1 MPNQRKGNAM
11 RHESNARL
19 RRMAVFRD
27 LEAADMAAVLQLCQ
41 LREFGAG
48 DTLFVQ
54 GSRGDTMLFVV
65 DGRLRVEIEGSQ
77 GQRTDVGSVAMG
89 QVVGEMAVLDPA
101 PRMAH
106 VVAATEGA
114 VFELSASGLRELR
127 QLAPA
132 AAAAITATI
141 IHDVTSR
148 IRHINERIDQELG
161 NDSDGQPKI
170 AAVARAAEQGPAER
184 SHQPWWARLF
194 RG

>member
-1 MPNQRKGNAM
+1 M

-27 LEAADMAAVLQLCQ
+27 LEATDMAAVLKLC
-41 LREFGAG
+41 LFREFSAG
-48 DTLFVQ
+48 EKLFIQ

-65 DGRLRVEIEGSQ
+65 DGRLRVEIEGSN
-77 GQRTDVGSVAMG
+77 GQRTEVGAVAMG

-114 VFELSASGLRELR
+114 AFELSAAGLRELR

-132 AAAAITATI
+132 AAASITATI
-141 IHDVTSR
+141 IQDVTAR

-161 NDSDGQPKI
+161 NDADGQAK
-170 AAVARAAEQGPAER
+170 AAAAAPQGPAER
-184 SHQPWWARLF
+184 SQPSWWARLF
-194 RG
+194 GG

>member
-1 MPNQRKGNAM
+1 
-11 RHESNARL
+11 
-19 RRMAVFRD
+19 MAVFRD

-41 LREFGAG
+41 FREFGAG

-65 DGRLRVEIEGSQ
+65 DGRLRVEIEGAQ
-77 GQRTDVGSVAMG
+77 GQRTDVGAVAAG

-114 VFELSASGLRELR
+114 AFELSAAGLRDLR

-141 IHDVTSR
+141 IHDVTAR
-148 IRHINERIDQELG
+148 IRHINDRIDQELG
-161 NDSDGQPKI
+161 NDADGQPKV
-170 AAVARAAEQGPAER
+170 AAVAAAAQQSPAER
-184 SHQPWWARLF
+184 SQAPWWARLF

>member
-1 MPNQRKGNAM
+1 M

-27 LEAADMAAVLQLCQ
+27 LEAADMATVLKLC
-41 LREFGAG
+41 LFREFTAG
-48 DTLFVQ
+48 EKLFVQ

-65 DGRLRVEIEGSQ
+65 DGRLRVEIEGAN
-77 GQRTDVGSVAMG
+77 GQRMEVGAVSIG

-114 VFELSASGLRELR
+114 AFELSAAGLRELR

-132 AAAAITATI
+132 AAASITATI
-141 IHDVTSR
+141 IQDVTSR
-148 IRHINERIDQELG
+148 IRHINERIDRELA
-161 NDSDGQPKI
+161 NDADGQPKT
-170 AAVARAAEQGPAER
+170 AAVAAAAQQGPAEPNP
-184 SHQPWWARLF
+184 QPWWARLF